1 MLSSTLI
8 RNQVVEV
15 RQPSQKCLLTAAW
28 MVKRFHHEEFPLD
41 GVVGLIQ
48 QGAGDRHLQV
58 FEDGIPPRFLL
69 PTPAPDA
76 LAVGR
81 PRRGGDVID
90 KVAEPLTERHHAL
103 ALPLARPVEQGV
115 GLRPE

>member
-1 MLSSTLI
+1 MCRYASAFHFHPTLAGMLSSTLI

-48 QGAGDRHLQV
+48 QGAGHGHLRVCEDRISARLFV
-58 FEDGIPPRFLL
+58 LE
-69 PTPAPDA
+69 PAPDT
-76 LAVGR
+76 LPVGVPCTVR
-81 PRRGGDVID
+81 VI
-90 KVAEPLTERHHAL
+90 
-103 ALPLARPVEQGV
+103 
-115 GLRPE
+115 